1 MQRQI
6 CASLWPYKSTAAIAV
21 AIVNCFFLTA
31 APAQDFQLIT
41 AAEAALPAAPV
52 PAIELRGSPT
62 RGPQVVVVRPAP
74 DGGMVHS
81 PLELTLR
88 FRAFGGAAI
97 NPDSVVLT
105 YLKQP
110 QIDIT
115 QRIMRFI
122 TANGIDIK
130 QADVPPGLHQFWIEL
145 KDNDGR
151 ASGTEFSF
159 QVAK

>member
-1 MQRQI
+1 
-6 CASLWPYKSTAAIAV
+6 
-21 AIVNCFFLTA
+21 
-31 APAQDFQLIT
+31 
-41 AAEAALPAAPV
+41 
-52 PAIELRGSPT
+52 
-62 RGPQVVVVRPAP
+62 
-74 DGGMVHS
+74 MVHS
-81 PLELTLR
+81 PLELILR

-115 QRIMRFI
+115 QRITRFI
-122 TANGIDIK
+122 TAAGIDIK

-145 KDNDGR
+145 KDNEGR
-151 ASGTEFSF
+151 TSGTEFSF